1 MGQRVGGGQVNTR
14 PNEFGFDTM
23 FDNGTFLDP
32 RDWETGMWKIRYKTE
47 YVSGYIL
54 SVIAKCDMRKIGQK

>member
-1 MGQRVGGGQVNTR
+1 
-14 PNEFGFDTM
+14 M

-32 RDWETGMWKIRYKTE
+32 GDWETGMWKIRYKTE

-54 SVIAKCDMRKIGQK
+54 SIIANYDMRKIGQN